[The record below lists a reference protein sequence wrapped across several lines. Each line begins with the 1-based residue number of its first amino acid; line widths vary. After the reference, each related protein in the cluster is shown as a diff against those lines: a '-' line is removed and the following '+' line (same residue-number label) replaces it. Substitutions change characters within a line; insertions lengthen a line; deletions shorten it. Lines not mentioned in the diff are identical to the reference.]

1 MQKREEYYDKIILEE
16 EKELEDLEGFL
27 WEFWNQCIGN
37 RNALASSFSDM
48 IHTFMENYLQQEYK
62 SDNNPKC
69 KYKLFLKG
77 SNLLLKKRD
86 LLEKYEASFDYIKG
100 EDEVKV
106 SYDFY
111 KNYTINSAYS
121 SDEKPEFTMRLLL
134 EPKKQVIEG
143 DDNKILISFSS
154 KGSKIEIFVMKSYL
168 ERFVYSV
175 ENYNIAGLEASS
187 RAIPIYCNLPGYD
200 KPYDL
205 DMMFKD
211 ILSLRFDRI
220 INASDELILGSN
232 NLKK

>member
-1 MQKREEYYDKIILEE
+1 MQKKEEYYDKMLEE
-16 EKELEDLEGFL
+16 EKELEDLKEFI
-27 WEFWNQCIGN
+27 WEFWNQCIRNG
-37 RNALASSFSDM
+37 NALASSFSDM
-48 IHTFMENYLQQEYK
+48 IRNFMVNYLQQEYK
-62 SDNNPKC
+62 SYNNPEC
-69 KYKLFLKG
+69 KYKLFI
-77 SNLLLKKRD
+77 KKPDPLRYTRD
-86 LLEKYEASFDYIKG
+86 MLEKYEASFVWIKG

-134 EPKKQVIEG
+134 EPKKQVKEG

-168 ERFVYSV
+168 ERFVYGV
-175 ENYNIAGLEASS
+175 ENYNMAGLEASS
-187 RAIPIYCNLPGYD
+187 RSIPIYCDLPGCD